1 MAMKTAQQANQAWK
15 DSQTK
20 ATTNYGDGVQAYTGD
35 WAQATVAQ
43 EQVLLTNVTQAI
55 SSGLWANKVRAK
67 GTQGWKTDTIAKKAN
82 FTTGFTAGA
91 PNQLA
96 SATKI
101 MAALGNLVPALPA
114 RGTYDQNKQ
123 RWAALVDGLHALKGT
138 LGAT

>member
-1 MAMKTAQQANQAWK
+1 MAMKTAAQANQAWK

-35 WAQATVAQ
+35 WAEATVAQ
-43 EQVLLTNVTQAI
+43 QNVLLQNVTTSIQD
-55 SSGLWANKVRAK
+55 GTWARKVRAK
-67 GTQGWKTDTIAKKAN
+67 STQGWKSDTIAKKGN

-101 MAALGNLVPALPA
+101 MSALGTLVPSLPA
-114 RGTYDQNKQ
+114 RGTYEQNKQ

>member
-35 WAQATVAQ
+35 WAGSTVAQ
-43 EQVLLTNVTQAI
+43 QQVMLQNVTDAVQ
-55 SSGLWANKVRAK
+55 SGLWARKVQAK
-67 GTQGWKTDTIAKKAN
+67 GTQGWKTDTIAKKGN

-96 SATKI
+96 SATKL
-101 MAALGNLVPALPA
+101 MSALGNLVPALPA